1 MGKKPVIIPTV
12 AVALVAVGAMTI
24 PALADDGGADAPR
37 GNGGLPAATGAA
49 AGVAP
54 QTLAALQRDL
64 GLTEDQARARV
75 RKDRW
80 GTRTDRAL
88 RATLGDTYAGAWM
101 NREGTQ
107 MTVAVTTA
115 AAAERVRATGAEPK
129 VVARSSKALDTVKA
143 RLDSNARR
151 TAAAVSGWFVD
162 VSSNTV
168 TIVARPG
175 KDAAAAAAVNATG
188 VARDAVKVV
197 SSTAEP
203 RPLADLRGGDPYII
217 GGTSR
222 CSIGFSVQGGFVTA
236 GHCGDV
242 GATTQGDAGNGLIAQ
257 GTVRASSFPVD
268 DFGFVETNN
277 QWTPTAVV
285 ATRAPANTGNVPVA
299 GSEEAPVGA
308 AICRTGSTTGT
319 FCGRV
324 TALNATVNY
333 GGGDIVNGL
342 TQTDVCAEPGDS
354 GGSWISGNQAQ
365 GVTSGGSG
373 NCTTGG
379 VTFFQPINEI
389 LERNNLTLTVEGGGG
404 AEPEEPGQPGQPEQP
419 ADCSGHEARVN
430 GSLSRTGARQVTSFF
445 RANAGTHTAC
455 LAGPAGTDFDM
466 ALQRW
471 TGRNWQTVRD
481 ANNATSSDTL
491 TFTGPAGTYRYQI
504 RSQSGAGAYVMGIDI
519 P

>member
-24 PALADDGGADAPR
+24 PALADDGGSEAPS
-37 GNGGLPAATGAA
+37 GNGGLPAATGAQ

-64 GLTEDQARARV
+64 GLTEDEARARV

-80 GTRTDRAL
+80 ATRTARAL
-88 RATLGDTYAGAWM
+88 RATLGDTYAGAWV

-129 VVARSSKALDTVKA
+129 VVARSAKALDSVKA
-143 RLDSNARR
+143 RLDSAAGR
-151 TAAAVSGWFVD
+151 TAPAVSGWYVD
-162 VSSNTV
+162 VSSNSVTV
-168 TIVARPG
+168 VARPG
-175 KDAAAAAAVNATG
+175 REAAAAAAVNATG

-197 SSTAEP
+197 TSTQDP
-203 RPLADLRGGDPYII
+203 RPLADLRGGDAYFIN
-217 GGTSR
+217 GNSR

-242 GATTQGDAGNGLIAQ
+242 GDSTTGAINGQQVAQ
-257 GTVRASSFPVD
+257 GTVRVSSFPVD

-285 ATRAPANTGNVPVA
+285 ATRNPENTGNVPVA

-319 FCGRV
+319 FCGRI

-342 TQTDVCAEPGDS
+342 TRTDVCAEPGDS

-373 NCTTGG
+373 NCATGG
-379 VTFFQPINEI
+379 ETFFQPINEI
-389 LERNNLTLTVEGGGG
+389 LQRNNLTLVTEG
-404 AEPEEPGQPGQPEQP
+404 AAPEEPEEPGQPEEP
-419 ADCSGHEARVN
+419 APANCTGFEAAVN
-430 GSLSRTGARQVTSFF
+430 GTMAGTGARQATQFF
-445 RANAGTHTAC
+445 RARAGTHTAC
-455 LAGPAGTDFDM
+455 LAGPANTDFDV

-471 TGRNWQTVRD
+471 NGRNWQTVQD
-481 ANNATSSDTL
+481 ADNATSSDTL

-504 RSQSGAGAYVMGIDI
+504 RSQSGAGAYTMGIDI

>member
-1 MGKKPVIIPTV
+1 MGKRPVIIP
-12 AVALVAVGAMTI
+12 AVAIAVVAVGAMTI
-24 PALADDGGADAPR
+24 PALADDGGGEAPS
-37 GNGGLPAATGAA
+37 GNGGLPAATGAQ

-64 GLTEDQARARV
+64 GLTEDQARARI

-80 GTRTDRAL
+80 ATRTARAL
-88 RATLGDTYAGAWM
+88 RTTLGDTYAGAWV

-107 MTVAVTTA
+107 MTVGVTTA
-115 AAAERVRATGAEPK
+115 AAAEQVRATGAEPK
-129 VVARSSKALDTVKA
+129 VVARSAKALDTVKS
-143 RLDSNARR
+143 RLDSNAGR
-151 TAAAVSGWFVD
+151 TASAVSTVFVN

-168 TIVARPG
+168 TVVARPG
-175 KDAAAAAAVNATG
+175 KEAAATAAVNATG

-197 SSTAEP
+197 TSARSP
-203 RPLADLRGGDPYII
+203 RLLADLRGGDPYII
-217 GGTSR
+217 GGNAR

-242 GATTQGDAGNGLIAQ
+242 GATTQGDAGDGLIAQ

-277 QWTPTAVV
+277 QWVPTAVV

-373 NCTTGG
+373 DCTVGG
-379 VTFFQPINEI
+379 ETFFQPINEI
-389 LERNNLTLTVEGGGG
+389 LQRNNLTLTTDGSEP
-404 AEPEEPGQPGQPEQP
+404 EQPEEPGTPEPP
-419 ADCSGHEARVN
+419 ANCSGHEASVN
-430 GSLSRTGARQVTSFF
+430 GNLSRTGARQVTSFF

-455 LAGPAGTDFDM
+455 VAGPANSDFDV

-471 TGRNWQTVRD
+471 NGRNWQTVQD
-481 ANNATSSDTL
+481 ADNATSSDTL
-491 TFTGPAGTYRYQI
+491 TFTGPAGAYRYQI
-504 RSQSGAGAYVMGIDI
+504 RSQSGSGAYVLGIDI

>member
-1 MGKKPVIIPTV
+1 
-12 AVALVAVGAMTI
+12 
-24 PALADDGGADAPR
+24 
-37 GNGGLPAATGAA
+37 
-49 AGVAP
+49 
-54 QTLAALQRDL
+54 
-64 GLTEDQARARV
+64 
-75 RKDRW
+75 
-80 GTRTDRAL
+80 
-88 RATLGDTYAGAWM
+88 
-101 NREGTQ
+101 
-107 MTVAVTTA
+107 MTVGVTTA

-129 VVARSSKALDTVKA
+129 VVARSSKTLDSVKA
-143 RLDSNARR
+143 RLDSAAGR
-151 TAAAVSGWFVD
+151 TASAVSGWFVD
-162 VSSNTV
+162 VSSNSV

-175 KDAAAAAAVNATG
+175 KEAAATAAVNATG

-197 SSTAEP
+197 ASTREP

-217 GGTSR
+217 GGSSR
-222 CSIGFSVQGGFVTA
+222 CSIGFPVQGGFVTA

-242 GATTQGDAGNGLIAQ
+242 GDTTTGAINGQQAAQ
-257 GTVRASSFPVD
+257 GTVRVSSFPVD

-285 ATRAPANTGNVPVA
+285 AAREPNDPNVVTELVPVA

-342 TQTDVCAEPGDS
+342 TRTDVCAEPGDS

-373 NCTTGG
+373 DCTSGG
-379 VTFFQPINEI
+379 ETFFQPVNEI
-389 LERNNLTLTVEGGGG
+389 LQRNNLTLVTDGTEPE
-404 AEPEEPGQPGQPEQP
+404 EPEEPGQPEEPSP
-419 ADCSGHEARVN
+419 ANCTGFEASVN
-430 GSLSRTGARQVTSFF
+430 GTLAGSGARQTTQFF
-445 RANAGTHTAC
+445 RARAGTHTAC
-455 LAGPAGTDFDM
+455 IAGPANTDFDV

-471 TGRNWQTVRD
+471 TGRLWQTVGD

-504 RSQSGAGAYVMGIDI
+504 RSQSGAGAYTMGVDI